1 MADDGTGGQA
11 APRTTFTTTVQSAG
25 GTKAGIE
32 VPDEVLEALGGGRR
46 VPVLVT
52 VGAHTWA
59 STTAVMGGRT
69 LLGMSTE
76 NRRLAGIEPGQQVE
90 VPSSAR
96 GPREVA
102 VPDDLA
108 AALAADPA
116 CARPSTRSPPATAR
130 TTSCRSRGPR
140 PRPRVRSGCRRC
152 STACAAER
160 SPAPSSRLRGPPS
173 GRVRPGTG
181 TPLDTPG
188 APVTTR
194 VAGAPSGVR
203 QTRLRRPAMAR

>member
-1 MADDGTGGQA
+1 MTD
-11 APRTTFTTTVQSAG
+11 APDAVTFTTTVLSAG

-32 VPDEVLEALGGGRR
+32 VPDEVLDALGGGRR

-52 VGAHTWA
+52 VGRHTWA

-76 NRRLAGIEPGQQVE
+76 NRRRAGIEVGQQVE
-90 VPSSAR
+90 VGLAR
-96 GPREVA
+96 EQGPREVA

-108 AALAADPA
+108 AALAGAGLREAFDALAPGYRKNHVVQVEGAKAEATRARRVQKVLDSLPA
-116 CARPSTRSPPATAR
+116 EPARGDRR
-130 TTSCRSRGPR
+130 GRGP
-140 PRPRVRSGCRRC
+140 
-152 STACAAER
+152 T
-160 SPAPSSRLRGPPS
+160 
-173 GRVRPGTG
+173 PGHA
-181 TPLDTPG
+181 G

-203 QTRLRRPAMAR
+203 QTRVRRPATAR